1 MRRIMIDNLT
11 LLVGGTRLE
20 REQQMDK
27 FQNASDFMTAIIQN
41 IREDDNGGFLTRL
54 RTVPCFALSEVQSI
68 GGKPETES
76 LFAWMILWKLQ
87 LWINQKIQPKERLK
101 YGRRF
106 LLPGLVMPN

>member
-54 RTVPCFALSEVQSI
+54 RTVPCCRKFRASAENRQRNS
-68 GGKPETES
+68 GCPTC
-76 LFAWMILWKLQ
+76 
-87 LWINQKIQPKERLK
+87 
-101 YGRRF
+101 
-106 LLPGLVMPN
+106 

>member
-68 GGKPETES
+68 GGKPATEQLLS
-76 LFAWMILWKLQ
+76 DLLMDRQRRGLLTVLGMEYIPLFIK
-87 LWINQKIQPKERLK
+87 RL
-101 YGRRF
+101 
-106 LLPGLVMPN
+106 